1 MRINSVNN
9 YNQSFTS
16 FKVTEEG
23 KKDLARKFAKDPEY
37 EQKFVENI
45 IKPLSY
51 TMSDVI
57 YDGGDNVIINPA
69 HNIVYDYVIGN
80 SNIWNNGDSTSIT
93 LKYSRSGNYAED
105 VEIETNDLPEGRI
118 DMSNLDNKF
127 EIAKRVAQRL
137 DVDCLYYEACHKK
150 NNPQAT
156 IRYNEDKLERLFKLG

>member
-9 YNQSFTS
+9 YTQSFTS

-37 EQKFVENI
+37 EQEFVENI

-57 YDGGDNVIINPA
+57 YDGGNRVEINPA
-69 HNIVYDYVIGN
+69 HANVYYYQIPERDLWID
-80 SNIWNNGDSTSIT
+80 GDTT
-93 LKYSRSGNYAED
+93 RVLLTYSRSGNLAGGIEIKTDDIKED
-105 VEIETNDLPEGRI
+105 IM
-118 DMSNLDNKF
+118 DMSNIDNKL
-127 EIAKRVAQRL
+127 EIAKRVAQHL
-137 DVDCLYYEACHKK
+137 DVDCMYYEACHKK